1 MNNRWVALA
10 VIAVSFLQCTL
21 NWFSIVPTFGALMI
35 EMNLGYPQLALLVG
49 IFVAGYGIA
58 HIPAGMISEA
68 LGLRTAM
75 LLGIAVLTVG
85 TIMSAKAPNY
95 DLLLVARFVSGVGAS
110 IYVGSALGLTAAWF
124 RGHELGTANGIV
136 DGIAFTLGAC
146 LGLYG
151 WIDVVSHYGWRDALL
166 LAGLV
171 AAVTFVVMLFFFP
184 TPTAI
189 AGNGA
194 DKKALNIDSLKRIF
208 GNRNLWVLGVSFI
221 GGYGSYFTAA
231 QLLPQYATEQL
242 HLEAHEAGLL
252 GAILLVSGAI
262 GGPLG
267 GWFADRVFGVIPT
280 FVVAC
285 LVESLALLLVPQ
297 LGIAGLQVVAAVIGA
312 STIMAFAA
320 WISAPGFYQNDLE
333 VSDIP
338 TACGLMLTLSA
349 IGGFIV
355 PVVYGWFIS
364 NVGHNGAWVALAAVS
379 FVTTLFC
386 FFAVSPTSYESAQS
400 TLLVD
405 Q

>member
-21 NWFSIVPTFGALMI
+21 NWFSIVPTFGTLMT

-58 HIPAGMISEA
+58 HIPAGMIAEA

-75 LLGIAVLTVG
+75 LLGIAVLTLG

-95 DLLLVARFVSGVGAS
+95 DLLLIARFMSGVGAS
-110 IYVGSALGLTAAWF
+110 IYVGGALGLTAAWF
-124 RGHELGTANGIV
+124 RGRELGTANGIV
-136 DGIAFTLGAC
+136 DGVAFTLGAC
-146 LGLYG
+146 LGLYV
-151 WIDVVSHYGWRDALL
+151 WIDVVNQYGWRDALL
-166 LAGLV
+166 LAGSV
-171 AAVTFVVMLFFFP
+171 AAATFVLILFFFP
-184 TPTAI
+184 NPP
-189 AGNGA
+189 
-194 DKKALNIDSLKRIF
+194 ALMGEANDRKTVNLESLKRTF

-231 QLLPQYATEQL
+231 QLLPQYASAQL

-252 GAILLVSGAI
+252 GAILLVSGAV

-267 GWFADRVFGVIPT
+267 GWLADRVFGVLPT

-285 LVESLALLLVPQ
+285 LIESIALFLVPH
-297 LGIAGLQVVAAVIGA
+297 LELAGLQVVAAVIGA

-320 WISAPGFYQNDLE
+320 WISAPGFYQQDLE
-333 VSDIP
+333 MSDIP

-355 PVVYGWFIS
+355 PVIYGWFVG
-364 NVGHNGAWVALAAVS
+364 NVGHGEAWVALAAVS
-379 FVTTLFC
+379 FVSTLFC
-386 FFAVSPTSYESAQS
+386 FFATSPSKEESLKS
-400 TLLVD
+400 LLLVD
-405 Q
+405 R